1 MRVVLHAGMLRGM
14 GSRGVGCVAV
24 SAGAG
29 GAEVEVVDLCG
40 VENEAVDAEVAV
52 PSVARVKVE
61 GGGQSAEGDDEMV
74 MDL

>member
-1 MRVVLHAGMLRGM
+1 M
-14 GSRGVGCVAV
+14 

-40 VENEAVDAEVAV
+40 VENEAVDADVAV
-52 PSVARVKVE
+52 PSVERVKVE
-61 GGGQSAEGDDEMV
+61 GGGQGAEGDDEML